1 MAESLTL
8 QGKLEVYPELLKTML
23 ANQGVASLR
32 VEHDGV
38 EARVWFENGRIIY
51 AEATDPDL
59 ALPDVLL
66 SKGELSLE
74 SYYAIQDQLRRK
86 RSPMEVLAESDILSP
101 DELLRAFEMQVQE
114 IVNLAGRWTSGH
126 YTMVLEDAIP
136 PGAITLRLNTERLVL
151 NAVRQVGRFSLVRKG
166 LGSFHRML
174 GQASGQAT
182 RLYHIELTE
191 EETTVYNLFETR
203 RTVQEVCGLS
213 YLPNFETLR
222 TVWALL
228 VIRVLEEARTDLKAD
243 KTEEVEFRLGAMVE
257 SYNNAFASIYTA
269 VYQEIGE
276 EIEDFLPEVVARVQ
290 PESRRFLESNAMG
303 EEGRL
308 DYDILNHTLN
318 RMKVPDRPQAL
329 LDLMNEL
336 LYAWVLQVRLRFG
349 VKLQAVVDKAI
360 NDIREE

>member
-1 MAESLTL
+1 MGESLTL
-8 QGKLEVYPELLKTML
+8 QGKLEAYPELLKTML

-32 VEHDGV
+32 VEHDGM
-38 EARVWFENGRIIY
+38 EARVWFENGRIAH

-66 SKGELSLE
+66 ARGELSLE
-74 SYYAIQDQLRRK
+74 TYYAVQEQLRKK
-86 RSPMEVLAESDILSP
+86 RSPMEALTEGEALSP
-101 DELLRAFEMQVQE
+101 DELIHAIELQTQE
-114 IVNLAGRWTSGH
+114 ILNLACRWTAGH
-126 YTMVLEDAIP
+126 YTMVLEDSLP
-136 PGAITLRLNTERLVL
+136 PGAANLRLNTERLVL
-151 NAVRQVGRFSLVRKG
+151 NAVRQVTRFSLVKKG

-174 GQASGQAT
+174 GQAPGQDT
-182 RLYHIELTE
+182 RLYRIELTE
-191 EETTVYNLFETR
+191 EETTIYNLFETR
-203 RTVQEVCGLS
+203 HTVQEACGFS

-228 VIRVLEEARTDLKAD
+228 VIRVLEEAKTDLKASQA
-243 KTEEVEFRLGAMVE
+243 EEVEFRLGAMVE
-257 SYNNAFASIYTA
+257 SYNNAFAAVYAA

-276 EIEDFLPEVVARVQ
+276 EMEDFLPEVVARVQ
-290 PESRRFLESNAMG
+290 PESRRLLEGSAMG

-318 RMKVPDRPQAL
+318 RLKVSDRPQAL

>member
-32 VEHDGV
+32 VEHEGV
-38 EARVWFENGRIIY
+38 EARVWFQNGRIVH

-59 ALPDVLL
+59 SLPDVLL
-66 SKGELSLE
+66 SKGDLTLD
-74 SYYAIQDQLRRK
+74 SYYAVQDLLRRK
-86 RSPMEVLAESDILSP
+86 RSAMEALAESDILSP
-101 DELLRAFEMQVQE
+101 DELLRAFELQVQE
-114 IVNLAGRWTSGH
+114 ILNLASRWTGGH
-126 YTMVLEDAIP
+126 YTMVLEDTLPPAAAI
-136 PGAITLRLNTERLVL
+136 LRLNTERLVL
-151 NAVRQVGRFSLVRKG
+151 NAVRQVTRFSLVKKG

-174 GQASGQAT
+174 GQAPGQDT
-182 RLYHIELTE
+182 RLYHIELAE
-191 EETTVYNLFETR
+191 EETTIYNLFENR

-228 VIRVLEEARTDLKAD
+228 VIRVLEEARVDIKAD
-243 KTEEVEFRLGAMVE
+243 KSEEIEFRLGAMVE
-257 SYNNAFASIYTA
+257 SYNNAFAVVYEA

-276 EIEDFLPEVVARVQ
+276 AIEDFLPEVVARVQ
-290 PESRRFLESNAMG
+290 PESRRFLEASAMG

-318 RMKVPDRPQAL
+318 RLKVPDRPQAL

>member
-32 VEHDGV
+32 VEHDGA
-38 EARVWFENGRIIY
+38 EARVWFENGRIVC
-51 AEATDPDL
+51 AESTDPDL

-74 SYYAIQDQLRRK
+74 SYYAVQEQLRNK
-86 RSPMEVLAESDILSP
+86 RSPMEALTESDLLSP
-101 DELLRAFEMQVQE
+101 GELLHAFELQVQV
-114 IVNLAGRWTSGH
+114 ILNLASRWTGGH
-126 YTMVLEDAIP
+126 YTMVLEDTLP
-136 PGAITLRLNTERLVL
+136 PGASSLRLNTERLVL
-151 NAVRQVGRFSLVRKG
+151 NTIRQVTRFSLVKKG

-174 GQASGQAT
+174 GQAPGQDS
-182 RLYHIELTE
+182 RIYHIELSE
-191 EETTVYNLFETR
+191 EETTIYNLFETR
-203 RTVQEVCGLS
+203 RTVQEACGLS

-222 TVWALL
+222 TVWALI
-228 VIRVLEEARTDLKAD
+228 VIRVIEEAKADLKAD
-243 KTEEVEFRLGAMVE
+243 KAEEMEFRLGAMVE
-257 SYNNAFASIYTA
+257 SYNNAFASIYAA
-269 VYQEIGE
+269 VFEEIGE
-276 EIEDFLPEVVARVQ
+276 AIEDFFPEVVARVQ
-290 PESRRFLESNAMG
+290 PESRRLLEAGTMG

-308 DYDILNHTLN
+308 DFDILNHTIN
-318 RMKVPDRPQAL
+318 RLKVPDRPQAL
-329 LDLMNEL
+329 LDLMNEM